1 MSWRRGQAHG
11 QDLRDRVL
19 APSDAP
25 VRTVAA
31 RFGVSASYVVKARA
45 RQRASGQTTG
55 RSTMKI
61 GASAFK
67 PRLCDTIAL
76 DNHQGRPVWSMGR
89 FKVTQSMA
97 I

>member
-55 RSTMKI
+55 RSTIKNWSV
-61 GASAFK
+61 GFQTKTVRHDCPRQPSRAASLVDGK
-67 PRLCDTIAL
+67 NLR
-76 DNHQGRPVWSMGR
+76 
-89 FKVTQSMA
+89 
-97 I
+97 